1 MSPVKNDMRKNRSA
15 DGRIETRQ
23 QLKSTNERIACL
35 LGQKRGSELFHIFSG
50 AARTATEA
58 LEAAVELR
66 QVLGIDAKALGEAIE
81 FWNRVRDFNGAAA
94 LNCIGGCQSAPEA
107 MITLRLLSARS
118 FDQSAPKPVQT
129 STTWKPK
136 TSVR

>member
-1 MSPVKNDMRKNRSA
+1 MRKNRSA
-15 DGRIETRQ
+15 GAGIETKG
-23 QLKSTNERIACL
+23 QLESTNERIAYL
-35 LGQKRGSELFHIFSG
+35 VGQRRGSKLFHIFSG
-50 AARTATEA
+50 AARVAGEA
-58 LEAAVELR
+58 LEAANELR
-66 QVLGIDAKALGEAIE
+66 QVLGIDAKALDEAIE

-129 STTWKPK
+129 STAAWKPK
-136 TSVR
+136 ASAR